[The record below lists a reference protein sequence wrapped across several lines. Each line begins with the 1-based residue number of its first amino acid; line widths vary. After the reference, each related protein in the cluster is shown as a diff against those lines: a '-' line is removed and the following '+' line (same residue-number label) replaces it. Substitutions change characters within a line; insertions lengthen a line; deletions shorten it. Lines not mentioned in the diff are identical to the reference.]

1 MGFRV
6 WGLGFRVVM
15 GLRIVS
21 YLDTSTSL
29 ATVRAVAPPPTVV
42 VLAVAVVVELVQY

>member
-1 MGFRV
+1 
-6 WGLGFRVVM
+6 M

-29 ATVRAVAPPPTVV
+29 ATVRAVVPPPTVV
-42 VLAVAVVVELVQY
+42 VVVAVAVVVELVQY